1 MEEGTLIKIN
11 ISIDKSSLIFLT
23 VFAYLFFIVTGY
35 ISLLR
40 TYYSGMFLNLI
51 NYKLHYDY
59 SGDNLVYYVGIQ
71 MDDASIRFFYTS
83 ILIVCLINL
92 ITLIRYYIKKSD
104 IQKYYFGN
112 NSFFIFLPL
121 ILFGSLNFFGYSRV
135 KDYKRDNFI
144 NIPNIRLI
152 FSLCICIIGIILL
165 FVFYYKSFIKNY
177 EETKEE
183 NSKYLLKIFYEVLL
197 IFYLYYFF
205 HLIQL
210 LRIKGKIKDIDEFRN
225 LFKKERQIPF
235 KFQIVMASII
245 ETVFGLIGL
254 VIIFFG
260 KAFAYAFYQIFIYVA
275 FLIIRADK
283 KKIKGYHDKIKL
295 SIFDYFISIFMLL
308 STLVCLGFIIKK
320 KKLNYNNDYRYI

>member
-1 MEEGTLIKIN
+1 M
-11 ISIDKSSLIFLT
+11 
-23 VFAYLFFIVTGY
+23 
-35 ISLLR
+35 
-40 TYYSGMFLNLI
+40 
-51 NYKLHYDY
+51 
-59 SGDNLVYYVGIQ
+59 
-71 MDDASIRFFYTS
+71 
-83 ILIVCLINL
+83 
-92 ITLIRYYIKKSD
+92 
-104 IQKYYFGN
+104 
-112 NSFFIFLPL
+112 
-121 ILFGSLNFFGYSRV
+121 
-135 KDYKRDNFI
+135 
-144 NIPNIRLI
+144 
-152 FSLCICIIGIILL
+152 
-165 FVFYYKSFIKNY
+165 
-177 EETKEE
+177 
-183 NSKYLLKIFYEVLL
+183 
-197 IFYLYYFF
+197 
-205 HLIQL
+205 IQL

-225 LFKKERQIPF
+225 LSKKERQIPF